1 MDELYRF
8 FNDKEQMIAMVM
20 CKDLYDVLTIAHV
33 LVAIRKCDI
42 TIKNEDNTC
51 YKIYT

>member
-20 CKDLYDVLTIAHV
+20 CKEWANEHDESY
-33 LVAIRKCDI
+33 IRI
-42 TIKNEDNTC
+42 
-51 YKIYT
+51 